1 MLSPSSY
8 TFACIN
14 LVTYTLYNFRMGFMV
29 SIELLTPTFIC
40 CHTSLPSYMVLRF
53 ACDFVRVFGLPSIMM

>member
-14 LVTYTLYNFRMGFMV
+14 LITYTMYTYRIGFIL
-29 SIELLTPTFIC
+29 IELLSPTVI
-40 CHTSLPSYMVLRF
+40 SLVI
-53 ACDFVRVFGLPSIMM
+53 VQVFHLI